1 MLFDSPVRELSKHG
15 VKFDLEVT
23 DDVTGQVK
31 VKMFDFSGLGTSAS
45 TISMSSANKANHQ
58 SAWMVSLHGWRNRGG
73 GERKGLSPPGPI
85 NSISWMGPGGTEC
98 ITKMV
103 PFHFS
108 WIVFKQ
114 LQ

>member
-23 DDVTGQVK
+23 DDVIGQDK

-58 SAWMVSLHGWRNRGG
+58 SAWMVSLHGWRNQGG
-73 GERKGLSPPGPI
+73 GAGRDFPLRAPLIPFPG
-85 NSISWMGPGGTEC
+85 WDPGDRMYNENGSFLLLLDC
-98 ITKMV
+98 
-103 PFHFS
+103 
-108 WIVFKQ
+108 
-114 LQ
+114 L